1 MTISTDPRAE
11 ALDRLPVREAVPEL
25 LRALD
30 DRGVA
35 VLCAPPGT
43 GKTTLVPLV
52 LAGLV
57 GGGPVRRV
65 LVAEPRRIAARA
77 AARRMA
83 WLLGERPGGK
93 VGFTVRGERQAG
105 RGTVVEVVTT
115 GVLLQRLQRD
125 QELAGVDV
133 VVLDECHER
142 HLDADTAAAFLLD
155 VRAALRPD
163 LWLIATSATTDA
175 EGWARLLGDGGTDG
189 SGSECGDGRP
199 GKPAPVVSAPGVS
212 HPVEVVWAPPERP
225 VRPPHGMR
233 VDPALLDHVAAVVR
247 RALRERE
254 GDVLCFLP
262 GVGEIARVAGKLGG
276 LDGTEVLQVHGR
288 APAAVQEAVLSG
300 ADGGRRR
307 VVLATSVAES
317 SLTVPGVRIVV
328 DCGLAREPRMDHAR
342 GLSALTTVRAS
353 RAAAR
358 QRAGRAGRE
367 APGVVYRCWPE
378 AEDAR
383 LPRFPSPEIAGADLT
398 AFALQT
404 ACWGDPDASGLA
416 LLDPPPAG
424 AMTAAR
430 ETLTA
435 IGAVDTAGRATER
448 GTRMARL
455 GLHPRLAR
463 ALVDGAKEVGARR
476 AAEVVAL
483 LSEEPPREY
492 GDDLTAAWRTARHGG
507 DPYATRWRQEARRLE
522 RALTPE
528 ASARPDSARGGDGPG
543 RGEDGS
549 ARGGGGPGRGGDLRG
564 GDGPGRGGDGLGR
577 GGDLRGGDGPARGE
591 DCLGRGE
598 NGPARGGGGPGRSGD
613 LRGGDGPARRGD
625 GPRRGEDG
633 PARGGDGPGRGGDD
647 PAHSGGG
654 PARRG
659 DGPGRGSDLRGDGPA
674 HGSGGPSR
682 GGDGPGRGG
691 DPRGG
696 GGPARRGDGPRG
708 GDNLPTRGSDLR
720 GGDGPARGG
729 DGPHDGDNGPAR
741 GGGPHGGDSLPARGS
756 GGPHGDD
763 AVAGLMAALAFPER
777 VARRRGERAYLMAAG
792 TGAELADGSRLG
804 GAPWLAV
811 AVADRPVAAA
821 SARVRLAA
829 VTDEGTA
836 RAAAAALASEGE
848 EVRWADGD
856 VLAHQVARLGAIEL
870 VSRPLTDP
878 DPEQVRRALLEGL
891 RREGTGLLRWSA
903 QATAVRQRMAFLHR
917 ELGGAWP
924 DVSDA
929 ALLDRADEWLGSELA
944 RARGRADLGR
954 VDAGQALAR
963 LLPWA
968 TGEAA
973 RFEELAPE
981 RIEVPS
987 GSRVRLD
994 YGADRPVLAVKL
1006 QELFG
1011 WQEAPRIAGG
1021 RVPLLVHLLSPAGR
1035 PAAVTADLAS
1045 FWKDGY
1051 RSVRAELRGRYP
1063 KHPWPEDPTT
1073 AEPTRRTNTRRGR

>member
-1 MTISTDPRAE
+1 
-11 ALDRLPVREAVPEL
+11 
-25 LRALD
+25 
-30 DRGVA
+30 
-35 VLCAPPGT
+35 
-43 GKTTLVPLV
+43 
-52 LAGLV
+52 
-57 GGGPVRRV
+57 RV

-155 VRAALRPD
+155 VRATLRPD
-163 LWLIATSATTDA
+163 LRLIAASATTDA

-189 SGSECGDGRP
+189 GGVEDGRADGTGGGADGSGSERWDGRP

-276 LDGTEVLQVHGR
+276 LDGAEVLQVHGR

-463 ALVDGAKEVGARR
+463 ALIDGAKEVGARR

-492 GDDLTAAWRTARHGG
+492 GDDLAAAWRTARHGG

-522 RALTPE
+522 HALTPE
-528 ASARPDSARGGDGPG
+528 TSARRGTARGGDGPG
-543 RGEDGS
+543 RS
-549 ARGGGGPGRGGDLRG
+549 
-564 GDGPGRGGDGLGR
+564 
-577 GGDLRGGDGPARGE
+577 
-591 DCLGRGE
+591 E
-598 NGPARGGGGPGRSGD
+598 N
-613 LRGGDGPARRGD
+613 
-625 GPRRGEDG
+625 
-633 PARGGDGPGRGGDD
+633 GPGRGGDD
-647 PAHSGGG
+647 PEHSSGDPG
-654 PARRG
+654 RRG
-659 DGPGRGSDLRGDGPA
+659 DGPGRGSDQRGG
-674 HGSGGPSR
+674 GGPSR
-682 GGDGPGRGG
+682 GEDGPGHGG

-708 GDNLPTRGSDLR
+708 DNLPTRGSDLR
-720 GGDGPARGG
+720 GGNGPARRGDGPGRGGHDPARGG
-729 DGPHDGDNGPAR
+729 DGPR
-741 GGGPHGGDSLPARGS
+741 GG
-756 GGPHGDD
+756 
-763 AVAGLMAALAFPER
+763 
-777 VARRRGERAYLMAAG
+777 
-792 TGAELADGSRLG
+792 
-804 GAPWLAV
+804 
-811 AVADRPVAAA
+811 
-821 SARVRLAA
+821 
-829 VTDEGTA
+829 
-836 RAAAAALASEGE
+836 
-848 EVRWADGD
+848 
-856 VLAHQVARLGAIEL
+856 
-870 VSRPLTDP
+870 
-878 DPEQVRRALLEGL
+878 
-891 RREGTGLLRWSA
+891 
-903 QATAVRQRMAFLHR
+903 
-917 ELGGAWP
+917 
-924 DVSDA
+924 
-929 ALLDRADEWLGSELA
+929 
-944 RARGRADLGR
+944 
-954 VDAGQALAR
+954 
-963 LLPWA
+963 
-968 TGEAA
+968 
-973 RFEELAPE
+973 
-981 RIEVPS
+981 
-987 GSRVRLD
+987 
-994 YGADRPVLAVKL
+994 
-1006 QELFG
+1006 
-1011 WQEAPRIAGG
+1011 
-1021 RVPLLVHLLSPAGR
+1021 
-1035 PAAVTADLAS
+1035 
-1045 FWKDGY
+1045 
-1051 RSVRAELRGRYP
+1051 
-1063 KHPWPEDPTT
+1063 
-1073 AEPTRRTNTRRGR
+1073 

>member
-1 MTISTDPRAE
+1 MRTD
-11 ALDRLPVREAVPEL
+11 ALAQLPVRAAVPEL

-30 DRGVA
+30 ERGSA

-52 LAGLV
+52 LAGLLD
-57 GGGPVRRV
+57 GAGAGDGAPVRRV

-83 WLLGERPGGK
+83 WLLGERTGER

-105 RGTVVEVVTT
+105 PRTVVEVVTT
-115 GVLLQRLQRD
+115 GVLVQRLQRD
-125 QELAGVDV
+125 QELTGVDA

-155 VRAALRPD
+155 VQATLRPE
-163 LWLIATSATTDA
+163 LRLIAASATTDA
-175 EGWARLLGDGGTDG
+175 EGWARLLGGEGGDDGG
-189 SGSECGDGRP
+189 
-199 GKPAPVVSAPGVS
+199 PAPVVSAPGVS
-212 HPVEVVWAPPERP
+212 HPVEVVWAPPVRP

-233 VDPALLDHVAAVVR
+233 VDPAQLDHVADVVR
-247 RALRERE
+247 RALRERS

-262 GVGEIARVAGKLGG
+262 GVGEIGRVAGLLGG
-276 LDGTEVLQVHGR
+276 ADADVLQVHGR
-288 APAAVQEAVLSG
+288 APAAVQEAVLAGS
-300 ADGGRRR
+300 DGGRRR

-328 DCGLAREPRMDHAR
+328 DSGLAREPRMDHAR

-367 APGVVYRCWPE
+367 APGTVYRCWPE

-383 LPRFPSPEIAGADLT
+383 LPRFPSPEIAEADLT
-398 AFALQT
+398 AFALQA
-404 ACWGDPDASGLA
+404 ACWGEPDASGLA

-430 ETLTA
+430 EVLTA
-435 IGAVDTAGRATER
+435 IGAVDAAGRATER
-448 GTRMARL
+448 GRRMSRL

-463 ALVDGAKEVGARR
+463 ALIDGAPEVGARR

-492 GDDLTAAWRTARHGG
+492 GDDLATAWHTARRGG

-522 RALTPE
+522 RAVTGDVGGARTDTAPGGGE
-528 ASARPDSARGGDGPG
+528 AGPG
-543 RGEDGS
+543 G
-549 ARGGGGPGRGGDLRG
+549 GRGGRSRASG
-564 GDGPGRGGDGLGR
+564 APGQGRDG
-577 GGDLRGGDGPARGE
+577 AR
-591 DCLGRGE
+591 
-598 NGPARGGGGPGRSGD
+598 
-613 LRGGDGPARRGD
+613 
-625 GPRRGEDG
+625 
-633 PARGGDGPGRGGDD
+633 
-647 PAHSGGG
+647 
-654 PARRG
+654 
-659 DGPGRGSDLRGDGPA
+659 
-674 HGSGGPSR
+674 
-682 GGDGPGRGG
+682 
-691 DPRGG
+691 
-696 GGPARRGDGPRG
+696 
-708 GDNLPTRGSDLR
+708 T
-720 GGDGPARGG
+720 
-729 DGPHDGDNGPAR
+729 
-741 GGGPHGGDSLPARGS
+741 
-756 GGPHGDD
+756 DD
-763 AVAGLMAALAFPER
+763 AVAGLVVALAFPER
-777 VARRRGERAYLMAAG
+777 VARSRGGRGYLMAAG

-829 VTDEGTA
+829 VTDEETA
-836 RAAAAALASEGE
+836 RTAAAVLGSDGE
-848 EVRWADGD
+848 EVHWADGD
-856 VLAHQVARLGAIEL
+856 VVARRVSRLGAIEL
-870 VSRPLTDP
+870 VVRPLAAP
-878 DPEQVRRALLEGL
+878 DPALVHGALLEGL

-917 ELGGAWP
+917 ELGAPWP

-929 ALLDRADEWLGSELA
+929 ALLADPDAWLGVELG
-944 RARGRADLGR
+944 RARRRADLER
-954 VDAGQALAR
+954 VDAGQALTR

-968 TGEAA
+968 TGDAA

-981 RIEVPS
+981 RVEVPS
-987 GSRVRLD
+987 GSRVRVD
-994 YGADRPVLAVKL
+994 YGDEGGQPVLAAKL

-1011 WQEAPRIAGG
+1011 WQESPRIAGG

-1045 FWKDGY
+1045 FWRDGY

-1073 AEPTRRTNTRRGR
+1073 AEPTRRTNNRR